1 MESIAVI
8 GLGKLGLTW
17 ALVLA
22 SKGYDVH
29 GIDVNVS
36 SINSLKEG
44 KLTISEDGCDQ
55 LFSSNRDRLSFYSRF
70 ENIEAKISTVF
81 IIVPTPSLGNHCFD
95 SSYVRKALSD
105 LDPFLCKQ
113 KSDFINIVITST
125 VMPGECESIL
135 TSFSPALKDL
145 IENGKVGFCYNPEFI
160 ALGSV
165 VKDMLNPD
173 FILIGANN
181 SESASKLSKVY
192 KVINGQDVVIKSMS
206 LTSAEVSKI
215 GINTFLTLKISYA
228 NTVGM
233 LCSQLQDTDKYMV
246 CDAIGTDTRIGAK
259 YLKPGLGFG
268 GPCLPRDTRAFGQ
281 CLEMFGLP
289 GLKNLNQYYKI
300 FKEKKFQNLTLV
312 SKENS
317 SKIPYCPIIAGINFL
332 DQVNNLEELEEIKF
346 DNLGF
351 PILFIP
357 FVSRASEIIGKRI
370 FLTIDEKEFL
380 LNFNQSIY
388 SNYLNSDVLEKSDQI
403 KIKFIENKN
412 MFSETEWQELYKLSE
427 DTFVEETDKLKQN
440 AAGAGLT
447 DND

>member
-1 MESIAVI
+1 MRSFSEIDTAA
-8 GLGKLGLTW
+8 KR
-17 ALVLA
+17 A
-22 SKGYDVH
+22 SKGI
-29 GIDVNVS
+29 GFS
-36 SINSLKEG
+36 WG
-44 KLTISEDGCDQ
+44 ISEEVGK
-55 LFSSNRDRLSFYSRF
+55 NIRL
-70 ENIEAKISTVF
+70 
-81 IIVPTPSLGNHCFD
+81 
-95 SSYVRKALSD
+95 
-105 LDPFLCKQ
+105 
-113 KSDFINIVITST
+113 
-125 VMPGECESIL
+125 
-135 TSFSPALKDL
+135 
-145 IENGKVGFCYNPEFI
+145 
-160 ALGSV
+160 
-165 VKDMLNPD
+165 
-173 FILIGANN
+173 
-181 SESASKLSKVY
+181 
-192 KVINGQDVVIKSMS
+192 
-206 LTSAEVSKI
+206 
-215 GINTFLTLKISYA
+215 
-228 NTVGM
+228 
-233 LCSQLQDTDKYMV
+233 
-246 CDAIGTDTRIGAK
+246 
-259 YLKPGLGFG
+259 
-268 GPCLPRDTRAFGQ
+268 
-281 CLEMFGLP
+281 LEMFGLP

-332 DQVNNLEELEEIKF
+332 DQVNNLEELGEIKF

-388 SNYLNSDVLEKSDQI
+388 SNYLSSDVLEKSDQI

>member
-1 MESIAVI
+1 MRSFSEIDTAV
-8 GLGKLGLTW
+8 KR
-17 ALVLA
+17 A
-22 SKGYDVH
+22 SKGI
-29 GIDVNVS
+29 GFS
-36 SINSLKEG
+36 WG
-44 KLTISEDGCDQ
+44 ISEEVGK
-55 LFSSNRDRLSFYSRF
+55 NIRL
-70 ENIEAKISTVF
+70 
-81 IIVPTPSLGNHCFD
+81 
-95 SSYVRKALSD
+95 
-105 LDPFLCKQ
+105 
-113 KSDFINIVITST
+113 
-125 VMPGECESIL
+125 
-135 TSFSPALKDL
+135 
-145 IENGKVGFCYNPEFI
+145 
-160 ALGSV
+160 
-165 VKDMLNPD
+165 
-173 FILIGANN
+173 
-181 SESASKLSKVY
+181 
-192 KVINGQDVVIKSMS
+192 
-206 LTSAEVSKI
+206 
-215 GINTFLTLKISYA
+215 
-228 NTVGM
+228 
-233 LCSQLQDTDKYMV
+233 
-246 CDAIGTDTRIGAK
+246 
-259 YLKPGLGFG
+259 
-268 GPCLPRDTRAFGQ
+268 
-281 CLEMFGLP
+281 LEMFGLP
-289 GLKNLNQYYKI
+289 GLKNLNQYYKV

>member
-1 MESIAVI
+1 MRSFSEIDTAV
-8 GLGKLGLTW
+8 KR
-17 ALVLA
+17 A
-22 SKGYDVH
+22 SKGI
-29 GIDVNVS
+29 GFS
-36 SINSLKEG
+36 WG
-44 KLTISEDGCDQ
+44 ISEEVGK
-55 LFSSNRDRLSFYSRF
+55 NIRL
-70 ENIEAKISTVF
+70 
-81 IIVPTPSLGNHCFD
+81 
-95 SSYVRKALSD
+95 
-105 LDPFLCKQ
+105 
-113 KSDFINIVITST
+113 
-125 VMPGECESIL
+125 
-135 TSFSPALKDL
+135 
-145 IENGKVGFCYNPEFI
+145 
-160 ALGSV
+160 
-165 VKDMLNPD
+165 
-173 FILIGANN
+173 
-181 SESASKLSKVY
+181 
-192 KVINGQDVVIKSMS
+192 
-206 LTSAEVSKI
+206 
-215 GINTFLTLKISYA
+215 
-228 NTVGM
+228 
-233 LCSQLQDTDKYMV
+233 
-246 CDAIGTDTRIGAK
+246 
-259 YLKPGLGFG
+259 
-268 GPCLPRDTRAFGQ
+268 
-281 CLEMFGLP
+281 LEMFGLP

-332 DQVNNLEELEEIKF
+332 DQVNNLEELGEIKF